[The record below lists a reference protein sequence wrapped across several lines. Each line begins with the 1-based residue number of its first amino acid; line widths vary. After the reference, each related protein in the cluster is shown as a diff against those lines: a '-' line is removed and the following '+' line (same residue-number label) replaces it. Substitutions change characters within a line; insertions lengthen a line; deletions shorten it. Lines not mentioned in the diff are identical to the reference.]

1 MNTVTK
7 TKQTTKG
14 GWFMMDIAKQGAQG
28 GFKAYNALNT
38 KEIINEAF
46 EAAAAGNEDAA
57 AFIARLASSA
67 KERELVDTFQ
77 KQAKLASVNWQ
88 GAKKDFITYDSKG
101 GKRGASTKR
110 LYTKAFETYE
120 AFCAAKDIKPQ
131 EITRGGVK
139 EYVRELVAR
148 KLSSA
153 TVKVYTA
160 ALRAFFSYIA
170 DSLDDDT
177 DKQIENPFTRV
188 KTPSKQSVRTCVYPS
203 QSDVAQIISYLK
215 VHEETGKLAKIAALM
230 ANDGFRIGAFE
241 SMDISDK
248 GTARGVSKGKAYEKK
263 LSKESIEALD
273 GLRGKAFSEWQS
285 AKAQSLFNYHISKMY
300 DAGLISTR
308 FSCHDF
314 RHHYAVKLYKE
325 TKDIIAVQIALNHS
339 SVTITETY
347 LKELHL
353 IK

>member
-7 TKQTTKG
+7 TKQTTR
-14 GWFMMDIAKQGAQG
+14 GWFVMDIAKQGAQN
-28 GFKAYNALNT
+28 GFNAYNSLNT
-38 KEIINEAF
+38 KQVINEAF
-46 EAAAAGNEDAA
+46 NAAAAGNEDAA
-57 AFIARLASSA
+57 AFIARLASVA

-77 KQAKLASVNWQ
+77 KQAKLASIDWQ
-88 GAKKDFITYDSKG
+88 TQKSDFITYDSKG

-120 AFCAAKDIKPQ
+120 AYCAAKDIKPQ

-148 KLSSA
+148 KLSAA
-153 TVKVYTA
+153 TIKVYTA

-170 DSLDDDT
+170 DDDSG
-177 DKQIENPFTRV
+177 IENPFTRV
-188 KTPSKQSVRTCVYPS
+188 KTPGKQSVRACVYPS

-215 VHEETGKLAKIAALM
+215 AHEETGKLAKIASLM
-230 ANDGFRIGAFE
+230 AFDGFRIGAFE

-248 GTARGVSKGKAYEKK
+248 GTARGVSKGKAYEKR
-263 LSKESIEALD
+263 LSKESLEALD
-273 GLRGKAFSEWQS
+273 GLRGKGVFSEWKS

-325 TKDIIAVQIALNHS
+325 TKDIIAVQVALNHS

-347 LKELHL
+347 LKELKL

>member
-1 MNTVTK
+1 MNMVITAN
-7 TKQTTKG
+7 QTTKG
-14 GWFMMDIAKQGAQG
+14 GWLMMDIAKQGAQG
-28 GFKAYNALNT
+28 GFKAYNSLNT

-46 EAAAAGNEDAA
+46 DAAAAGNEDAA
-57 AFIARLASSA
+57 AFIARLASIA

-77 KQAKLASVNWQ
+77 KQAKLAGIDWQ
-88 GAKKDFITYDSKG
+88 SQKSDFITYDSKG

-120 AFCAAKDIKPQ
+120 AFCAGKDIKPQ
-131 EITRGGVK
+131 EITRKGVK

-170 DSLDDDT
+170 DSFNNES
-177 DKQIENPFTRV
+177 IENPFTRV
-188 KTPSKQSVRTCVYPS
+188 KTPSKQSVRACVYPS

-248 GTARGVSKGKAYEKK
+248 GTARGVSKGKVYEKK

-285 AKAQSLFNYHISKMY
+285 AKAQSLFNYHIGKMY
-300 DAGLISTR
+300 EAGLISTR

-325 TKDIIAVQIALNHS
+325 TKDIIAVQVALNHS
-339 SVTITETY
+339 SVIITETY
-347 LKELHL
+347 LKELKL